1 MSVVRAFIAIELPA
15 SAQETIHKQT
25 TRLQESLGKDLV
37 RWTPVHNIH
46 ITLKFLGDVAA
57 ARIGFLKQMLMR
69 ELDIRTRFDL
79 QIGGLGSFPN
89 SKRARILWLGLQA
102 HPALLSMQQAIE
114 TAAVR
119 LGHEKEERAFSP
131 HLTIGRVKPNLGPM
145 EFQKIHFVLES
156 VQLGNIATASVDSV
170 HLFKSDLKPEGS
182 VYTKLFTAKLQ
193 TAQGIIVKRGDS

>member
-69 ELDIRTRFDL
+69 ELGIRTRFDL

-145 EFQKIHFVLES
+145 EFQKIHSVLES

>member
-15 SAQETIHKQT
+15 LAQETIDKQT
-25 TRLQESLGKDLV
+25 ARLQQTLGRDLV
-37 RWTPVHNIH
+37 RWTPTHNIH

-57 ARIGFLKQMLMR
+57 AHIGFLKQMLTR
-69 ELDIRTRFDL
+69 ELANHAGFDL

-89 SKRARILWLGLQA
+89 SKRPRVLWLGLQA
-102 HPALLSMQQAIE
+102 PPALLSLQRAIE

-131 HLTIGRVKPNLGPM
+131 HLTIGRVKPNVAPM
-145 EFQKIHFVLES
+145 ELQKIHSVLES
-156 VQLGNIATASVDSV
+156 VQLGNIATARVDSV

-193 TAQGIIVKRGDS
+193 AGQGIIFKRGDP